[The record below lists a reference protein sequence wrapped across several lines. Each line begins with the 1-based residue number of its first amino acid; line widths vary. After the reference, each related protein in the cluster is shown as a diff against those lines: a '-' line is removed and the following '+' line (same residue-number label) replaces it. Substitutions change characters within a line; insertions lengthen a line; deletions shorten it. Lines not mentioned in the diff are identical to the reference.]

1 LQEIRLTPTSYIV
14 LGLLARRERTP
25 YELKTSVAEGVG
37 NMWSLQH
44 TQLYAEP
51 ERLAAAGYLT
61 VTQEETGRRR
71 KVYRITAAGRE
82 ALAAWLSAAPTGE
95 LPEIR
100 DIHLLKVFFGAD
112 PGPIART
119 QAEAH
124 RAKLAEYEELTQT
137 LEKAL
142 EFGQA
147 MALRAGLA
155 HEREMIQF
163 WLDVAEAAD

>member
-1 LQEIRLTPTSYIV
+1 MQEIRLTPTSYIV

-71 KVYRITAAGRE
+71 KVYRITV
-82 ALAAWLSAAPTGE
+82 AAPSVPMT
-95 LPEIR
+95 ITIIDR
-100 DIHLLKVFFGAD
+100 CRSGAYTRRS
-112 PGPIART
+112 IAMPTPHSTTSASR
-119 QAEAH
+119 
-124 RAKLAEYEELTQT
+124 
-137 LEKAL
+137 
-142 EFGQA
+142 
-147 MALRAGLA
+147 
-155 HEREMIQF
+155 
-163 WLDVAEAAD
+163 